1 MSHFNKE
8 LPGELIDI
16 EEREDSLEEFYKE
29 DSEGRWLDLM
39 KIDQWISSQEG
50 FDHNHADLP
59 CYSPKLKKAIKAFND
74 ENHRRFV
81 KMTEEDHK
89 ADAYGS
95 GFCDRSWD

>member
-16 EEREDSLEEFYKE
+16 EEREASLEEFYKGDGE
-29 DSEGRWLDLM
+29 DRWLDLM
-39 KIDQWISSQEG
+39 KLDEWISSQEG
-50 FDHNHADLP
+50 FDRKHEDLP

-81 KMTEEDHK
+81 ADIEEENK
-89 ADAYGS
+89 ANAYGW
-95 GFCDRSWD
+95 F

>member
-16 EEREDSLEEFYKE
+16 EEREASLEEFYKE
-29 DSEGRWLDLM
+29 DGEDRWLDLM
-39 KIDQWISSQEG
+39 KLDEWINSQEG

-74 ENHRRFV
+74 ENHKRFV
-81 KMTEEDHK
+81 AGIEEENK
-89 ADAYGS
+89 ANAYGW
-95 GFCDRSWD
+95 F

>member
-29 DSEGRWLDLM
+29 DGEDRWLDLM
-39 KIDQWISSQEG
+39 KLDEWISSQEG
-50 FDHNHADLP
+50 FDRNHPDLP

-81 KMTEEDHK
+81 AGIEEENR
-89 ADAYGS
+89 ANAYGW
-95 GFCDRSWD
+95 F